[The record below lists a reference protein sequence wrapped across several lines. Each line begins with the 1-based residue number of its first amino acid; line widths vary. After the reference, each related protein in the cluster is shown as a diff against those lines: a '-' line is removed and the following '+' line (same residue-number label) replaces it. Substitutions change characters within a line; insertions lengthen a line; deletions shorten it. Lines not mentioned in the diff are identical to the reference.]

1 MRMRDGA
8 LSAAMDAGK
17 SGKTLVLAAAR
28 NWAAK
33 KAAEEAEAARVYG
46 AEMVAAAAERQYQAA
61 AATRESAQAPAAGPI
76 TPAPAAGPHGDYE
89 SYIYQVAGGYAPDMV
104 RVMYCE
110 SSGNA
115 RADNGLCRG
124 LFQYQMSTWLSTPEG
139 AAGASIWD
147 GYAQIRMTVW
157 MWSQGRKSEWECR

>member
-17 SGKTLVLAAAR
+17 SGKALILAAAR

-33 KAAEEAEAARVYG
+33 KAAEEAEAARVH
-46 AEMVAAAAERQYQAA
+46 EVELVAAAAERQYRAA
-61 AATRESAQAPAAGPI
+61 AMRESAQP
-76 TPAPAAGPHGDYE
+76 PAAGPHGDYE